1 MSLKSFDGL
10 VGELKVIARQK
21 GLDINKANAA
31 KSALVGLHD
40 LGFYQKSYEKD
51 IETYQIQSGEDWL
64 NFFKAKQLLLWSNS
78 KEKFIW
84 WTEATASDELQ
95 AGNEAHIRQDEFD
108 TIYQVRVGRR

>member
-31 KSALVGLHD
+31 KSALVGLYD

-51 IETYQIQSGEDWL
+51 IETCPWTYNPKRVRHRYYPYILEWTRL
-64 NFFKAKQLLLWSNS
+64 
-78 KEKFIW
+78 FI
-84 WTEATASDELQ
+84 
-95 AGNEAHIRQDEFD
+95 
-108 TIYQVRVGRR
+108 